1 MLGFDLLI
9 DQSGKPWL
17 VEVNHS
23 PSLSCDTPI
32 DSSLKTKLLADTM
45 RLASFSAAEE
55 ELLSIIKNHHPP
67 SRAMSG
73 SSGSQVSAALGPT
86 SALST
91 PESHPSAGS
100 LESAHYSAHPS
111 AGSLESA
118 HYSAHPSAG
127 SLESAHYSAH
137 PSAGSSESAHYR
149 ALTSAGSS
157 ESVDYSGSGGRA
169 YARRHQARALLS
181 QLITL
186 RSEYESANR
195 GEFELIFP
203 SPHASLQTQ
212 YEKLLEASRRAYIED
227 THEDFGSKAAGLGH
241 WASRELFTASR
252 ELFTA
257 SRESSE
263 RMPLHSES
271 SSQRESCER
280 MPRPLVREDVG
291 RLSSCAPPNG
301 SLSFCAPSA
310 SNGNLACE
318 QTERDRR
325 AATAPN
331 GADGAEDDESDSE
344 GTDEGGEEEHADG
357 AESGAARLLARSDPA
372 ARFARKLLKKA
383 QRRRKK
389 RRKKRKG

>member
-1 MLGFDLLI
+1 LIASDCHLMLGFDLLI

-91 PESHPSAGS
+91 PES
-100 LESAHYSAHPS
+100 
-111 AGSLESA
+111 
-118 HYSAHPSAG
+118 HPSAG

-280 MPRPLVREDVG
+280 MPRPLVGEDVG

-344 GTDEGGEEEHADG
+344 GTDEGGEEEQADG
-357 AESGAARLLARSDPA
+357 AGSGAARLLARSDPA

>member
-86 SALST
+86 FALST

-100 LESAHYSAHPS
+100 PEMAHYS
-111 AGSLESA
+111 
-118 HYSAHPSAG
+118 
-127 SLESAHYSAH
+127 
-137 PSAGSSESAHYR
+137 

-212 YEKLLEASRRAYIED
+212 YEKLLEVSRRAYIED
-227 THEDFGSKAAGLGH
+227 THEDFGSKAAGMGH

-271 SSQRESCER
+271 SSQRESSER
-280 MPRPLVREDVG
+280 MPRPLNGEDVG
-291 RLSSCAPPNG
+291 RMSFCAPPNG
-301 SLSFCAPSA
+301 NLSFCAPSNGNLSFCAPSA

-331 GADGAEDDESDSE
+331 GTDGAEDDESDSE

-357 AESGAARLLARSDPA
+357 AGSGAARLLARSDPA

>member
-100 LESAHYSAHPS
+100 RESAHNSAHPSAGSPESAHYSAHPS
-111 AGSLESA
+111 AGS
-118 HYSAHPSAG
+118 P
-127 SLESAHYSAH
+127 
-137 PSAGSSESAHYR
+137 ESAHYR

-280 MPRPLVREDVG
+280 MPRPLVGEDVG

-344 GTDEGGEEEHADG
+344 GTDEGGEEEQADG
-357 AESGAARLLARSDPA
+357 AGSGAARLLARSDPA

>member
-91 PESHPSAGS
+91 PES
-100 LESAHYSAHPS
+100 
-111 AGSLESA
+111 
-118 HYSAHPSAG
+118 HPSAG

-257 SRESSE
+257 SRELFTASRESSE

-280 MPRPLVREDVG
+280 MPRPLVGEDVG

-357 AESGAARLLARSDPA
+357 AGSGAARLLARSDPA

>member
-32 DSSLKTKLLADTM
+32 DSSLKSKLLADTM
-45 RLASFSAAEE
+45 RLAAFSAAEE
-55 ELLSIIKNHHPP
+55 ELLSIIKNHHQP

-73 SSGSQVSAALGPT
+73 SSGSRVGAALGAT

-91 PESHPSAGS
+91 PVSPPSVGS
-100 LESAHYSAHPS
+100 PESAHDSA
-111 AGSLESA
+111 LT
-118 HYSAHPSAG
+118 
-127 SLESAHYSAH
+127 
-137 PSAGSSESAHYR
+137 SAGSSESAHYS

-157 ESVDYSGSGGRA
+157 ESAQYSGSGGRA
-169 YARRHQARALLS
+169 YARRHQARAVLS

-186 RSEYESANR
+186 RAEYESANR

-203 SPHASLQTQ
+203 SPHASLQTH

-227 THEDFGSKAAGLGH
+227 THEDFGSKAAGMGH

-252 ELFTA
+252 ETSERMPLY
-257 SRESSE
+257 SESSSQRESSE
-263 RMPLHSES
+263 RSPRPLVGEDAGRLIFTARALHSES
-271 SSQRESCER
+271 SSQRE
-280 MPRPLVREDVG
+280 DVG
-291 RLSSCAPPNG
+291 RLI
-301 SLSFCAPSA
+301 FCAPSA
-310 SNGNLACE
+310 SNGNLARE
-318 QTERDRR
+318 QTERDCR

-331 GADGAEDDESDSE
+331 GADGAEDDESGSE
-344 GTDEGGEEEHADG
+344 GTDEGGEEEHADSAG
-357 AESGAARLLARSDPA
+357 SGAAHLLARSDPA

-383 QRRRKK
+383 QTRRRKK

>member
-32 DSSLKTKLLADTM
+32 DNSLKTKLLADTM

-73 SSGSQVSAALGPT
+73 SSGSQVSAALGAT

-100 LESAHYSAHPS
+100 L
-111 AGSLESA
+111 
-118 HYSAHPSAG
+118 
-127 SLESAHYSAH
+127 
-137 PSAGSSESAHYR
+137 ESAHYR

-271 SSQRESCER
+271 SSQRESSER
-280 MPRPLVREDVG
+280 MPRPLVGEDVG

-357 AESGAARLLARSDPA
+357 AGSGAARLLGRSDPA

>member
-9 DQSGKPWL
+9 EQSGKPWL

-32 DSSLKTKLLADTM
+32 DSSLKSKLLADTM
-45 RLASFSAAEE
+45 RLAAFSAAEE
-55 ELLSIIKNHHPP
+55 ELLSIIKNHHQP

-73 SSGSQVSAALGPT
+73 SSGSRVGAALGAT

-91 PESHPSAGS
+91 PVSPPSVGS
-100 LESAHYSAHPS
+100 PESAHDS
-111 AGSLESA
+111 
-118 HYSAHPSAG
+118 
-127 SLESAHYSAH
+127 
-137 PSAGSSESAHYR
+137 

-157 ESVDYSGSGGRA
+157 ESAQYSGSGGRA
-169 YARRHQARALLS
+169 YARRHQARAVLS

-186 RSEYESANR
+186 RAEYESANR

-203 SPHASLQTQ
+203 SPHASLQTH

-227 THEDFGSKAAGLGH
+227 THEDFGSKAAGMGH

-252 ELFTA
+252 ETSERMPLY
-257 SRESSE
+257 SESSSQRESSE
-263 RMPLHSES
+263 RSPRPLVGEDAGRLIFTARALHSES
-271 SSQRESCER
+271 SSQRE
-280 MPRPLVREDVG
+280 DVG
-291 RLSSCAPPNG
+291 RLI
-301 SLSFCAPSA
+301 FCAPSA
-310 SNGNLACE
+310 SNGNLARE
-318 QTERDRR
+318 QTERDCR

-331 GADGAEDDESDSE
+331 GADGAEDDESGSE
-344 GTDEGGEEEHADG
+344 GTDEGGEEEHADSAG
-357 AESGAARLLARSDPA
+357 SGAAHLLARSDPA

-383 QRRRKK
+383 QTRRRKK

>member
-100 LESAHYSAHPS
+100 PESAHH
-111 AGSLESA
+111 
-118 HYSAHPSAG
+118 
-127 SLESAHYSAH
+127 SAH

-280 MPRPLVREDVG
+280 MPRPFVGEDVG

-357 AESGAARLLARSDPA
+357 AGTGAARLLARSDPA

>member
-100 LESAHYSAHPS
+100 LESAHH
-111 AGSLESA
+111 
-118 HYSAHPSAG
+118 
-127 SLESAHYSAH
+127 SAH

-257 SRESSE
+257 SRELFTASRESSE

-271 SSQRESCER
+271 SSQRESSER
-280 MPRPLVREDVG
+280 MPRPLVGEDVG

-325 AATAPN
+325 AAMRAATAPN

-357 AESGAARLLARSDPA
+357 AGSGAARLLARSDPA

>member
-100 LESAHYSAHPS
+100 LESAHNSAHPS
-111 AGSLESA
+111 AGS
-118 HYSAHPSAG
+118 P
-127 SLESAHYSAH
+127 
-137 PSAGSSESAHYR
+137 ESAHYR

-257 SRESSE
+257 SRELFTASRESSE

-280 MPRPLVREDVG
+280 MPRPLVGEDVG

-357 AESGAARLLARSDPA
+357 AGSGAARLLGRSDPA

>member
-32 DSSLKTKLLADTM
+32 DNSLKTKLLADTM

-86 SALST
+86 FALST

-100 LESAHYSAHPS
+100 LESAHH
-111 AGSLESA
+111 
-118 HYSAHPSAG
+118 
-127 SLESAHYSAH
+127 SAH

-280 MPRPLVREDVG
+280 MPRPLVGEDVG

-357 AESGAARLLARSDPA
+357 AGSGAARLLARSDPA

>member
-111 AGSLESA
+111 AGS
-118 HYSAHPSAG
+118 
-127 SLESAHYSAH
+127 
-137 PSAGSSESAHYR
+137 
-149 ALTSAGSS
+149 S

-241 WASRELFTASR
+241 CRELFTASRELFTASR

-271 SSQRESCER
+271 SSQRESFER
-280 MPRPLVREDVG
+280 MPRPLVGEDVG

-325 AATAPN
+325 AVTAPN

>member
-100 LESAHYSAHPS
+100 LESAHYSALP
-111 AGSLESA
+111 
-118 HYSAHPSAG
+118 
-127 SLESAHYSAH
+127 
-137 PSAGSSESAHYR
+137 
-149 ALTSAGSS
+149 SAGSS

-257 SRESSE
+257 SRELFTASRESSE

-271 SSQRESCER
+271 SSQRESFER
-280 MPRPLVREDVG
+280 MPRPLVGEDVG

-357 AESGAARLLARSDPA
+357 AGSGAARLLARSDPA

>member
-91 PESHPSAGS
+91 PESPPSAGS
-100 LESAHYSAHPS
+100 PESAHH
-111 AGSLESA
+111 
-118 HYSAHPSAG
+118 
-127 SLESAHYSAH
+127 SAH

-280 MPRPLVREDVG
+280 MPRPLVGEDVG

-357 AESGAARLLARSDPA
+357 AGSGAARLLARSDPA

>member
-32 DSSLKTKLLADTM
+32 DNSLKTKLLADTM

-73 SSGSQVSAALGPT
+73 SSGSQVSAALGAT

-91 PESHPSAGS
+91 PESRPSAGS
-100 LESAHYSAHPS
+100 L
-111 AGSLESA
+111 
-118 HYSAHPSAG
+118 
-127 SLESAHYSAH
+127 
-137 PSAGSSESAHYR
+137 ESAHYR

-227 THEDFGSKAAGLGH
+227 THEDFGSKAAGMGH

-257 SRESSE
+257 SRETSE
-263 RMPLHSES
+263 RMPLYSES
-271 SSQRESCER
+271 SSQRESSER
-280 MPRPLVREDVG
+280 MPRPLVGEDVG

-301 SLSFCAPSA
+301 NLSFCAPSA

-331 GADGAEDDESDSE
+331 GTDGAEDDESDSE
-344 GTDEGGEEEHADG
+344 GTDEGGEEEQADG
-357 AESGAARLLARSDPA
+357 AGSGAARLLARSDPA

>member
-73 SSGSQVSAALGPT
+73 SSGTQVSAALGAT

-100 LESAHYSAHPS
+100 PEIAHYS
-111 AGSLESA
+111 
-118 HYSAHPSAG
+118 
-127 SLESAHYSAH
+127 
-137 PSAGSSESAHYR
+137 

-157 ESVDYSGSGGRA
+157 EGVDYSGSGGRA

-212 YEKLLEASRRAYIED
+212 YEKLLEVSRRAYIED
-227 THEDFGSKAAGLGH
+227 THEDFGSKAAGMGH

-271 SSQRESCER
+271 SSQRESSER
-280 MPRPLVREDVG
+280 MPRPLNGEDVG
-291 RLSSCAPPNG
+291 RMSFCAPSNG
-301 SLSFCAPSA
+301 NLSFCAPSA

-331 GADGAEDDESDSE
+331 DADGAEDDESDSE

-357 AESGAARLLARSDPA
+357 AGSGAARLLARSDPA

-389 RRKKRKG
+389 RRKKSKGR

>member
-100 LESAHYSAHPS
+100 PESAHYSAHPS
-111 AGSLESA
+111 AGSPESA

-127 SLESAHYSAH
+127 S
-137 PSAGSSESAHYR
+137 PESAHYR

-325 AATAPN
+325 ATTAPN

-344 GTDEGGEEEHADG
+344 GTDEGGEEEQADG
-357 AESGAARLLARSDPA
+357 AGSGAARLLARSDPA

>member
-86 SALST
+86 FALST

-100 LESAHYSAHPS
+100 LESAHHSAHPS
-111 AGSLESA
+111 AGS
-118 HYSAHPSAG
+118 P
-127 SLESAHYSAH
+127 
-137 PSAGSSESAHYR
+137 ESAHYR

-280 MPRPLVREDVG
+280 MPRPLVGEDVG

-357 AESGAARLLARSDPA
+357 AGSGAARLLARSDPA

>member
-100 LESAHYSAHPS
+100 LESAHN
-111 AGSLESA
+111 
-118 HYSAHPSAG
+118 
-127 SLESAHYSAH
+127 SAH

-280 MPRPLVREDVG
+280 MPRPLVGEDVG

-357 AESGAARLLARSDPA
+357 AGSGAARLLARSDPA

>member
-9 DQSGKPWL
+9 EQSGKPWL

-32 DSSLKTKLLADTM
+32 DSSLKSKLLADTM
-45 RLASFSAAEE
+45 RLAAFSAAEE
-55 ELLSIIKNHHPP
+55 ELLSIIKNHHQP

-73 SSGSQVSAALGPT
+73 SSGSRVGAALGAT

-91 PESHPSAGS
+91 PVSPPSAGS
-100 LESAHYSAHPS
+100 PESAHYS
-111 AGSLESA
+111 
-118 HYSAHPSAG
+118 
-127 SLESAHYSAH
+127 
-137 PSAGSSESAHYR
+137 

-157 ESVDYSGSGGRA
+157 ESAQYSGSGGRA
-169 YARRHQARALLS
+169 YARRHQARAVLS

-186 RSEYESANR
+186 RAEYESANR

-203 SPHASLQTQ
+203 SPHASLQTH

-227 THEDFGSKAAGLGH
+227 THEDFGSKAAGMGH

-252 ELFTA
+252 ETSERMPLY
-257 SRESSE
+257 SESSSQRESSE
-263 RMPLHSES
+263 RSPRPLVGEDAGRLIFTARALHSES
-271 SSQRESCER
+271 SSQRE
-280 MPRPLVREDVG
+280 DVG
-291 RLSSCAPPNG
+291 RLI
-301 SLSFCAPSA
+301 FCAPSA
-310 SNGNLACE
+310 SNGNLARE
-318 QTERDRR
+318 QTERDCR

-331 GADGAEDDESDSE
+331 GADGAEDDESGSE

-357 AESGAARLLARSDPA
+357 VGSGAAHLLARSDPA

-383 QRRRKK
+383 QTRRRKK